1 MVDPKKILE
10 NLNDVQK
17 KVVTI
22 VSGPILVLAGA
33 GSGKT
38 RVLTHRIAYLVS
50 QGIGTNRILAVTF
63 TNKAAGEMKER
74 VSLLIPESRDLPW
87 VTTFHSACLKI
98 LRRESRAIGIN
109 PHFVIYD
116 RPDQLSLLRRC
127 MSNLEISEKF
137 ISPQAVLYFIER
149 AKNRLLTPAKF
160 KDDVDNPVDEKI
172 GRIYS
177 LYQEE
182 LKKSSA
188 MDFSDLMLN
197 CVRLFDES
205 PQILEV
211 YQEKFYH
218 VMVDEYQDTNTTQ
231 YELIKRL
238 VSKRGNL
245 CVVGDDDQS
254 IYRWRGANLGNILD
268 FERDFPNAVVVKLER
283 NYRSTKNI
291 LGAADSVVENN
302 IDRKGK
308 KLFTDNEAGDL
319 VSYFEGGDEHSE
331 TGFVVRTISDLRDN
345 YQYESSDF
353 AIFYRTNAQSRPFE
367 DELIKEGILYQVIG
381 GVRFYERQEIKDILA
396 YLRVL
401 ESQEDSVSILRII
414 NMPPRGVG
422 KKTVEKI
429 LDVKKNGD
437 LSLYDALKVSTD
449 ESLVSGK
456 AKEGISSFISIIEGL
471 RESVNGGN
479 ISNTTMMAIS
489 DSGILDYYRSM
500 GTVESEGRV
509 ENLREFSAAIMEFE
523 EKNPGAN
530 LSDFLDQVALISDV
544 DEMEDTRGKVSLL
557 TLHSAKGLE
566 FPVVFMVGM
575 EEGLFPHSR
584 SMDTH
589 DDMEEER
596 RLCYVGMTRAKE
608 RLFLTSAR
616 KRRVFGQDRFNSIS
630 RFVHEV
636 NPAYIEILSKGPE
649 MGIDV
654 ADLKDGYHIDLS
666 YAQEEPGLSEY
677 FKDANWEIRPGA
689 RIRHPDFGVGVVKGI
704 EETGGG
710 LKLTVLFS
718 GIGIKKVMTGFV
730 PIELI

>member
-1 MVDPKKILE
+1 M
-10 NLNDVQK
+10 
-17 KVVTI
+17 
-22 VSGPILVLAGA
+22 SGPILVLAGA

-38 RVLTHRIAYLVS
+38 RVLTHRIAYLAS
-50 QGIGTNRILAVTF
+50 QGIGTDRILAVTF
-63 TNKAAGEMKER
+63 TNKAAGEMRER
-74 VSLLIPESRDLPW
+74 VSQLIPDSRDLLW
-87 VTTFHSACLKI
+87 ITTFHSACLKI
-98 LRRESRAIGIN
+98 LRREAHAIGIN
-109 PHFVIYD
+109 PRFVIYD
-116 RPDQLSLLRRC
+116 GPDQLSLLKRC
-127 MSNLEISEKF
+127 MKELDISDRF

-149 AKNRLLTPAKF
+149 AKNRLSTPAMF
-160 KDDVDNPVDEKI
+160 RDDVDNPASEKV

-182 LKKSSA
+182 LKKNSA
-188 MDFSDLMLN
+188 MDFSDLILN

-205 PQILEV
+205 PEILES
-211 YQEKFYH
+211 YQDKFIH
-218 VMVDEYQDTNTTQ
+218 VMVDEYQDTNTAQ

-254 IYRWRGANLGNILD
+254 IYRWRGADLGNILD

-308 KLFTDNEAGDL
+308 KLFTENEAGDL
-319 VSYFEGGDEHSE
+319 VSYFEGTDEHSE
-331 TGFVVRTISDLRDN
+331 TGFVVRTISDLIEN
-345 YQYESSDF
+345 YKYEYSDF

-367 DELIKEGILYQVIG
+367 DELIKEGISYQVIG

-401 ESQEDSVSILRII
+401 ESQEDSVGILRII
-414 NMPPRGVG
+414 NVPPRGIG

-429 LDVKKNGD
+429 LDLKKERD
-437 LSLYDALKVSTD
+437 VCLYDALKISTD
-449 ESLVSGK
+449 EGLVSGK

-471 RESVNGGN
+471 KGGVRGGS
-479 ISNTTMMAIS
+479 ISNTAMMAIS
-489 DSGILDYYRSM
+489 DSGILDYYRSI

-509 ENLREFSAAIMEFE
+509 ENLREFSAAVMEFE
-523 EKNPGAN
+523 EKNPGAE

-544 DEMEDTRGKVSLL
+544 DEMEDTGGKVSLL

-566 FPVVFMVGM
+566 FSVVFVVGM

-616 KRRVFGQDRFNSIS
+616 RRMVFGQDRFNSIS

-636 NPAYIEILSKGPE
+636 NPAYIEILSKTPE
-649 MGIDV
+649 METDT
-654 ADLKDGYHIDLS
+654 AKRMDGYHLDVS
-666 YAQEEPGLSEY
+666 YAQEEPELSQY
-677 FKDANWEIRPGA
+677 FKDADWEIRPGA
-689 RIRHPDFGVGVVKGI
+689 RIRHPDFGVGIVKGV
-704 EETGGG
+704 EETGGR